1 MPERLTIAW
10 GVVQNHS
17 SVYPLI
23 LHTLSFK
30 PNTQRWERL
39 TCGKTTI
46 TVKCTALWICVCSVS
61 EPIENTTA
69 HTVRV
74 CSRASLKKTNM
85 QLEAAN
91 ELKEKKTDLK
101 GSQVRFPDSLSQ
113 RGPSGALDP
122 RRPIFVFPRNTAT
135 GRLPHHP
142 FILTK
147 NHPGIFPRLH
157 RLSQG
162 MPM

>member
-1 MPERLTIAW
+1 MRKHPPSQACSSNLTERNNRENGLDYVLSAQQITKRSNSSLHANRAQLTQIISHRGARTPHHSL
-10 GVVQNHS
+10 GRCAECVDCTDHS

-46 TVKCTALWICVCSVS
+46 TVKCTAIWICVCSVS

-91 ELKEKKTDLK
+91 ELKEK
-101 GSQVRFPDSLSQ
+101 
-113 RGPSGALDP
+113 
-122 RRPIFVFPRNTAT
+122 N
-135 GRLPHHP
+135 
-142 FILTK
+142 
-147 NHPGIFPRLH
+147 
-157 RLSQG
+157 
-162 MPM
+162 